1 VSALPAV
8 QALRWGARTV
18 LAFALVVLGA
28 GAAYAYWLVSA
39 GGVAGAAA
47 DTLPVGATPAA
58 AVSGSSTTA
67 AVSFAARTTS
77 AGSGGRQITS
87 YLVRRYTSAGAPAGT
102 GAVVTCGS
110 TSITAGTVSCTDPG
124 LADGSY
130 YFTSTPTIGNWTGGE
145 SAKSA
150 VALVDTTPP
159 TVSGSRTTP
168 NASGW
173 NSTNVVVSFTASDAG
188 SGTASITYSVDGAAG
203 VTTPG
208 ASASVTISTEGT
220 HSVSY
225 VATDNRGNTST
236 PASISAIRIDK
247 TAPTG
252 MTGNGTETCTG
263 GASGLFCGGGITLGL
278 VAGSDAGSGVASVTA
293 AIDAGTPTSI
303 NNSATSLLVPST
315 AADGAHSVTFVTTD
329 LAGNTTTRTYS
340 TAKST
345 DNTAPTASITL
356 AATNPNRM
364 LDVNDTVVIT
374 FAETGSG
381 IDITKFCPGWTGG
394 TVTGKVTVTTAGAL
408 SMNTNTAASN
418 CAANAFSLGT
428 ISLGASYVKNN
439 QNYNASFAWSVAAK
453 TLTVTMTNSPSNGQ
467 LNNVT
472 SSTPGWTTA
481 PTGLGDLIGNPLG
494 TVTGVSG
501 QV

>member
-1 VSALPAV
+1 
-8 QALRWGARTV
+8 
-18 LAFALVVLGA
+18 
-28 GAAYAYWLVSA
+28 
-39 GGVAGAAA
+39 
-47 DTLPVGATPAA
+47 
-58 AVSGSSTTA
+58 
-67 AVSFAARTTS
+67 
-77 AGSGGRQITS
+77 
-87 YLVRRYTSAGAPAGT
+87 
-102 GAVVTCGS
+102 
-110 TSITAGTVSCTDPG
+110 
-124 LADGSY
+124 
-130 YFTSTPTIGNWTGGE
+130 
-145 SAKSA
+145 
-150 VALVDTTPP
+150 
-159 TVSGSRTTP
+159 
-168 NASGW
+168 
-173 NSTNVVVSFTASDAG
+173 
-188 SGTASITYSVDGAAG
+188 
-203 VTTPG
+203 
-208 ASASVTISTEGT
+208 
-220 HSVSY
+220 
-225 VATDNRGNTST
+225 
-236 PASISAIRIDK
+236 
-247 TAPTG
+247 
-252 MTGNGTETCTG
+252 
-263 GASGLFCGGGITLGL
+263 
-278 VAGSDAGSGVASVTA
+278 VTA

-439 QNYNASFAWSVAAK
+439 QTYNASFAWSVAAK